1 MTPPL
6 SKEDQEVFS
15 KKEEKPTTPKMK
27 YARRDPVGTPN
38 LGSPIKVT
46 TVGLG
51 NLEVVTHNGN
61 TNV

>member
-1 MTPPL
+1 
-6 SKEDQEVFS
+6 VFS

-27 YARRDPVGTPN
+27 YARRDPVGTPK

-61 TNV
+61 TNI